1 MQTKLAYGRDG
12 LFVNLPDNTHLIEP
26 RFVAGLTDEPGAIQ
40 EALRNPIESAP
51 LAEKVKPGD
60 TVAIVH
66 TDITRATPND
76 RLLPVLLSELEAAGV
91 NRTDITLLN
100 ALGTHRPQT
109 EAELR
114 MMLGDQIVDNYRCL
128 QHDAFDDA
136 NLVSMG
142 ETSLGHPVRINRHY
156 LEADVKI
163 LTGFIEPHFFAGFS
177 GGPKGVLPS
186 IAGVESVLS
195 NHGRHMIAHAN
206 AAWGITQGNPI
217 WEEMR
222 EIALLTKPTFLLNVT
237 LNANHQ
243 ITGVFAGELLPAHSA
258 GCAFVKENAMA
269 GVDQPF
275 DIVITTNSG
284 YPLDQNLYQTVK
296 GMSAANEIIR
306 EGGAIIMAAACEDG
320 IPDHGGYADLLARG
334 GSPQGVLDMIARPG
348 FNEHD
353 QWQVQVQAMIQL
365 GADVYVFSDGLT
377 DDQIEQALFTS
388 CRNIEQTVDAL
399 QQKYG
404 PETRICVIPE
414 GPQTIPYLAG

>member
-1 MQTKLAYGRDG
+1 
-12 LFVNLPDNTHLIEP
+12 
-26 RFVAGLTDEPGAIQ
+26 
-40 EALRNPIESAP
+40 
-51 LAEKVKPGD
+51 
-60 TVAIVH
+60 
-66 TDITRATPND
+66 
-76 RLLPVLLSELEAAGV
+76 
-91 NRTDITLLN
+91 
-100 ALGTHRPQT
+100 
-109 EAELR
+109 
-114 MMLGDQIVDNYRCL
+114 
-128 QHDAFDDA
+128 
-136 NLVSMG
+136 
-142 ETSLGHPVRINRHY
+142 
-156 LEADVKI
+156 
-163 LTGFIEPHFFAGFS
+163 
-177 GGPKGVLPS
+177 
-186 IAGVESVLS
+186 
-195 NHGRHMIAHAN
+195 
-206 AAWGITQGNPI
+206 
-217 WEEMR
+217 
-222 EIALLTKPTFLLNVT
+222 
-237 LNANHQ
+237 
-243 ITGVFAGELLPAHSA
+243 
-258 GCAFVKENAMA
+258 MA

-275 DIVITTNSG
+275 DIVVTTNSG

-320 IPDHGGYADLLARG
+320 IPDNGGYADLLVRG